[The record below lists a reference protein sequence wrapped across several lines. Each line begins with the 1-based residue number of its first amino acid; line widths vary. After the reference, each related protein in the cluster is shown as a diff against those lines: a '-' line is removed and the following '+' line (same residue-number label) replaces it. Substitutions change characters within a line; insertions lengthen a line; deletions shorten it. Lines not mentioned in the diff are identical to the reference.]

1 MRFTD
6 PLWALLFV
14 PLVAGLVYSWRMF
27 HGIARVRKRIAF
39 AVRFLM
45 AACVVVALMGP
56 QSYRENDGTA
66 VIFLLDRSDSV
77 AEGDRAA
84 AMQFVDDA
92 LGTLGPNDV
101 GGVIAFGAEPV
112 VESAPGGRRS
122 FDRVLSVIDPSASDL
137 AAAVRL
143 AAASFPEGKA
153 RRIVVVS
160 DGNETRGD
168 AARAAEAAAVEG
180 VDVDY
185 VALGSVQRRVEASVL
200 EMQAPS
206 ERRADQP
213 FEVRVLVESSTEQQG
228 NLVIERNGV
237 AVSTTPVQLPA
248 GKSWIA
254 VDQKLLE
261 PGFYRYRASLE
272 VPDDTDTRN
281 NVGGAFVNV
290 HGMPKVLLLQGDPTR
305 TELAEALSKQ
315 GIFVDLY
322 GPEGI
327 PVRAEEIQPYDAVI
341 LNDINAVAF
350 SQQQMELIESA
361 VNDTGVGLA
370 MIGGEDSFLP
380 GGWYATPIADALP
393 VDLNIR
399 QRKSFP
405 STTVLIVVDTS
416 GSMGMI
422 EDGVEKYKLAILA
435 AEKTAELLSPQ
446 DRIGVAGS
454 TDDIEYVAPIAK
466 LTNKAGVIS
475 NIRKLRPGGG
485 GVYAQP
491 SMEFAD
497 KALRAEDTKVRHLI
511 FLADGA
517 DTDMYGRSMNIVSQM
532 RRDKITTTVIA
543 IGDGKD
549 VPFLKQLAAAGG
561 GQFHLADKASKLP
574 QIFTQDVATMSRSA
588 IEEGAFYPIAAVGEE
603 MLSGIDPNAIPA
615 LFAYCLA
622 DLRPLARLGMKS
634 PKDDPILATWQYG
647 LGTSLAFTSD
657 AKSQWAR
664 QWVPWQGFAQFWSQA
679 VRSVSRRAT
688 RNDYQV
694 EVQPVGGF
702 GEITVHA
709 YDRLGN
715 PIVNNDTTVRVST
728 PTGQSRDVKLTQE
741 APGVFKGRF
750 SAEELGS
757 YIVTVAEQGTGGET
771 RVSSSGFSIPY
782 PPEYQYQS
790 SNTPLLEG
798 MAGVSDGQALTN
810 PIDALRPVS
819 RPGVSITDL
828 WLWFLTVAA
837 LLLPIDIGVR
847 RVALPFSE
855 MWAKATAFLARRRET
870 PIEPTA
876 AEQRIARLRTAKTI
890 AAAPSDG
897 APDAQRVVIQ
907 SRGLEGEQP
916 APASRGSR
924 EPRPQSPAATGATA
938 TQLLAAKRK
947 RRDND

>member
-1 MRFTD
+1 VRFTD
-6 PLWALLFV
+6 PIWALLFV
-14 PLVAGLVYSWRMF
+14 PLVVGLAYSWRLF
-27 HGIARVRKRIAF
+27 HGIAKVRKRIAF

-56 QSYRENDGTA
+56 QAYRENEGTA
-66 VIFLLDRSDSV
+66 VIYLLDRSDSV
-77 AEGDRAA
+77 AEADRAKA
-84 AMQFVDDA
+84 IEFVDRA
-92 LGTLGPNDV
+92 LRSLGPNDA
-101 GGVIAFGAEPV
+101 GGVIAFGLEPV
-112 VESAPGGRRS
+112 VESAPGGRRGLT
-122 FDRVLSVIDPSASDL
+122 RLMSVIDPSASDV

-180 VDVDY
+180 VELDY
-185 VALGSVQRRVEASVL
+185 VSLGTVRRRVEASVL

-213 FEVRVLVESSTEQQG
+213 FELRVLVESSTEQQG
-228 NLVIERNGV
+228 RLVIEKNGV
-237 AVSTTPVQLPA
+237 AVSQVDVVLPA
-248 GKSWIA
+248 GKSWVT
-254 VDQKLLE
+254 VDQKLLD

-272 VPDDTDTRN
+272 VPDDTDRRN

-290 HGMPKVLLLQGDPTR
+290 QGMPKVLVLQEDASQ
-305 TELAEALSKQ
+305 TELAEALQKQ
-315 GIFVDLY
+315 GISVDLF

-341 LNDINAVAF
+341 LNDINAVSF
-350 SQQQMELIESA
+350 SDQQMELLESA
-361 VNDTGVGLA
+361 VNDTGIGLA
-370 MIGGEDSFLP
+370 MVGGEDSFLP
-380 GGWYATPIADALP
+380 GGWYGTKIADALP

-416 GSMGMI
+416 GSMGMV
-422 EDGVEKYKLAILA
+422 EDGVEKYKLAIQA
-435 AEKTAELLSPQ
+435 AERTAELLSPQ

-466 LTNKAGVIS
+466 LTNKAAVIS

-485 GVYAQP
+485 GVYAEP
-491 SMEFAD
+491 SMKFAD
-497 KALRAEDTKVRHLI
+497 RALRAEDTKVRHLI

-517 DTDMYGRSMNIVSQM
+517 DTDMYGSSLAIARAM
-532 RRDKITTTVIA
+532 RRDKITTTVVA
-543 IGDGKD
+543 IGAGKD
-549 VPFLKQLAAAGG
+549 IGWLQQLAAAGG
-561 GQFHLADKASKLP
+561 GQYHLADKASKLP
-574 QIFTQDVATMSRSA
+574 EIFTQDVATMSRSA
-588 IEEGAFYPIAAVGEE
+588 IEEGAFYPQPAVGEE
-603 MLSGIDPNAIPA
+603 IMNGIDPGSIPP
-615 LFAYCLA
+615 LYAYCLT
-622 DLRPLARLGMKS
+622 DVKPLARLGMKS

-679 VRSVSRRAT
+679 VRAVSRRAT

-694 EVQPVGGF
+694 EVKPVGGF
-702 GEITVHA
+702 GEVTVHA

-715 PIVNNDTTVRVST
+715 PIVSNETTVRVST

-757 YIVTVAEQGTGGET
+757 YIVTVAEEGAGGDT

-782 PPEYQYQS
+782 PPEYQYQA

-798 MAGVSDGQALTN
+798 MAGVSGGQALTE
-810 PIDALRPVS
+810 PIDSLRPVA

-828 WLWFLTVAA
+828 WLWFLTIAA
-837 LLLPIDIGVR
+837 LLLPLDIGVR

-855 MWAKATAFLARRRET
+855 MWAKAMAFFRRRREQAQQ
-870 PIEPTA
+870 PSG
-876 AEQRIARLRTAKTI
+876 AEQRIARLRTAKT
-890 AAAPSDG
+890 AVREGAQAGEAVTAFVSTGRDG
-897 APDAQRVVIQ
+897 GRP
-907 SRGLEGEQP
+907 
-916 APASRGSR
+916 R
-924 EPRPQSPAATGATA
+924 EPHRPQSPAATGETA
-938 TQLLAAKRK
+938 SQLLAAKR
-947 RRDND
+947 RRKED

>member
-6 PLWALLFV
+6 PLWALLFL
-14 PLVAGLVYSWRMF
+14 PLIAGLVYSWRMF

-39 AVRFLM
+39 AVRFVM
-45 AACVVVALMGP
+45 TACVVLALMGP
-56 QSYRENDGTA
+56 QSYRENEGTA
-66 VIFLLDRSDSV
+66 VIFLIDRSDSV
-77 AEGDRAA
+77 AEADRAA
-84 AMQFVDDA
+84 AIEFVDRA
-92 LGTLGPNDV
+92 LKTLGPNDV
-101 GGVIAFGAEPV
+101 AGVIVFGAEPV
-112 VESAPGGRRS
+112 VESAAGGKRP
-122 FDRVLSVIDPSASDL
+122 LNMLMSVVDSSASDI

-143 AAASFPEGKA
+143 AAASFPEGKS

-168 AARAAEAAAVEG
+168 AARAAEAAAVEE
-180 VDVDY
+180 VEVDY

-213 FEVRVLVESSTEQQG
+213 FELRVLVESSTEQQG
-228 NLVIERNGV
+228 RLIIERNGV
-237 AVSTTPVQLPA
+237 AVSQTDVQLPA
-248 GKSWIA
+248 GKSWVA

-261 PGFYRYRASLE
+261 PGFYRYRAVLE
-272 VPDDTDTRN
+272 TPDDTDRRN

-290 HGMPKVLLLQGDPTR
+290 EGMPKILLLQEDPSK
-305 TELAEALSKQ
+305 TELAEALQKQ
-315 GIFVDLY
+315 GINVDLF

-327 PVRAEEIQPYDAVI
+327 PVRAEEIQPYDAI
-341 LNDINAVAF
+341 FLNDINAVSF
-350 SQQQMELIESA
+350 SNQQMELIESA
-361 VNDTGVGLA
+361 VNDTGIGLA
-370 MIGGEDSFLP
+370 MIGGEESFLP
-380 GGWYATPIADALP
+380 GGWYGTKVADALP

-416 GSMGMI
+416 GSMSMV
-422 EDGVEKYKLAILA
+422 EDGYPKYQLAIQA
-435 AEKTAELLSPQ
+435 AERTAELLSPQ

-491 SMEFAD
+491 SMQFAD

-517 DTDMYGRSMNIVSQM
+517 DTDTYGNSIGIVSAM
-532 RRDKITTTVIA
+532 RRDKITTTVVA

-549 VPFLKQLAAAGG
+549 IPFLKQLATAGG

-588 IEEGAFYPIAAVGEE
+588 IEEGAFYPEPAVGEE
-603 MLSGIDPNAIPA
+603 ILSGIDPESYPP
-615 LFAYCLA
+615 LYAYCLA
-622 DLRPLARLGMKS
+622 DLRPLARLGMRS
-634 PKDDPILATWQYG
+634 PKEDPILATWQYG

-664 QWVPWQGFAQFWSQA
+664 QWVPWSGFAQFWSQA
-679 VRSVSRRAT
+679 ARAVSRRAT

-694 EVQPVGGF
+694 EVKPVGGF

-715 PIVNNDTTVRVST
+715 PIVNNDTNVRVST

-757 YIVTVAEQGTGGET
+757 YIVTVAEEGASGDT

-782 PPEYQYQS
+782 PPEYQYQA

-798 MAGVSDGQALTN
+798 MAGVSGGQALVN
-810 PIDALRPVS
+810 PVDALRPVS
-819 RPGVSITDL
+819 RPGFSITDL
-828 WLWFLTVAA
+828 WLAFLTVAA
-837 LLLPIDIGVR
+837 LLLPLDIGVR
-847 RVALPFSE
+847 RLALPLSE
-855 MWAKATAFLARRRET
+855 MWAKAMAFFQRRRERAQESSGAVER
-870 PIEPTA
+870 IE
-876 AEQRIARLRTAKTI
+876 RLRTAKHAVVHEQSGD
-890 AAAPSDG
+890 AASA
-897 APDAQRVVIQ
+897 RVVIQ
-907 SRGLEGEQP
+907 SERKSPERT
-916 APASRGSR
+916 AP
-924 EPRPQSPAATGATA
+924 PAATGATA
-938 TQLLAAKRK
+938 SQLLAAKRK
-947 RRDND
+947 RRDDE